1 MCKSQ
6 MLPIKRGVPQG
17 SVLGPL
23 LFLIYINNIF
33 SCSKHLSSIHFADY
47 TNIFFPHKSICDMA
61 ESVNRELSL
70 VAPWFK
76 ANKLTLHPDKTKFIP
91 FHPPRRKINLDN
103 ISVSI
108 DGNKIKRVEC
118 TKFLNVT
125 IPKNLW
131 WQPHIKAISSKVAKF
146 TGIITTSRQFFLT
159 NTLLTLYNSLVLPN
173 MQCCCIVWAS
183 TYSSYLQP
191 LFRL

>member
-1 MCKSQ
+1 
-6 MLPIKRGVPQG
+6 
-17 SVLGPL
+17 
-23 LFLIYINNIF
+23 
-33 SCSKHLSSIHFADY
+33 
-47 TNIFFPHKSICDMA
+47 MA

-76 ANKLTLHPDKTKFIP
+76 AHKLTLHPDKTKFIP

-125 IPKNLW
+125 IPKNL
-131 WQPHIKAISSKVAKF
+131 
-146 TGIITTSRQFFLT
+146 
-159 NTLLTLYNSLVLPN
+159 
-173 MQCCCIVWAS
+173 
-183 TYSSYLQP
+183 
-191 LFRL
+191 